1 MVRVRDREV
10 HRKVKF
16 ETCVVIGIILMI
28 ILLVMLGLFAG
39 IYNEKAELEAYNNGV
54 CKQCGG
60 KYEYLQAI
68 GHKDYTTYLYKCRQ
82 CGKMLELS
90 EAR

>member
-16 ETCVVIGIILMI
+16 ETCVVIGIILVI
-28 ILLVMLGLFAG
+28 ILIIMLALFAE
-39 IYNEKAELEAYNNGV
+39 IYNEKAKLEAYNNGF

-60 KYEYLQAI
+60 KYEYLQAYRRNTQSRT
-68 GHKDYTTYLYKCRQ
+68 H
-82 CGKMLELS
+82 
-90 EAR
+90 